1 MDIDLSVLR
10 SLESEKDISM
20 DLAIKAIEDALLR
33 AYHST
38 PGAAPTARVAI
49 DRGSGHVTV
58 WASEP
63 PAEDGAVGR
72 EYDDTP
78 DGFGRIAATTARQVI
93 LQRLRDAEDELT
105 FGEYAGREGDIVAGV
120 IQQGKDPRAV
130 LVDLGKIEAILPPT
144 EQVPGERY
152 AHGERLRCYVLHV
165 RKGYRGPSIT
175 LSRTHPNLVKKL
187 FALEVPEIASGAVDI
202 MAIARE
208 AGHRTKIAVSSQ
220 QPGVNA
226 KGACIG
232 PMGSRVRNVMT
243 ELHGEKIDIVDFS
256 DDPPRFVGNAL
267 SPARVLRVNVVDA
280 QARVAQVIVPD
291 YQLSLAIGKEGQN
304 ARLAARLTGWKIDI
318 QPDAPGDPGGAARRA
333 PAAQPR
339 AAEEAGPDQ
348 AGPDQAGP
356 DQAGRDQ
363 AGRDQAGP
371 EEAGTGEAAAQEPA
385 VAEPPAA
392 PEPRAAEPAGTA
404 PGPAAGA
411 AGEPGGGTPGGGA
424 GQETGA
430 EPGTAGTVRGG
441 ADAPA
446 R

>member
-38 PGAAPTARVAI
+38 PGAALTARVQI
-49 DRGSGHVTV
+49 DRGNGHVTV

-63 PAEDGAVGR
+63 AEEGAEPR

-152 AHGERLRCYVLHV
+152 THGERLRCYVLHV

-187 FALEVPEIASGAVDI
+187 FELEVPEIASGAVDI
-202 MAIARE
+202 VAIARE
-208 AGHRTKIAVSSQ
+208 AGHRTKIAVTSN

-243 ELHGEKIDIVDFS
+243 ELHGEKIDIVDYAE
-256 DDPPRFVGNAL
+256 DPPQFVAHAL

-318 QPDAPGDPGGAARRA
+318 QPDSPADPDRPADPARPPSGAARGERHATPQPAEASEEPGQEAPGDQPG
-333 PAAQPR
+333 
-339 AAEEAGPDQ
+339 D
-348 AGPDQAGP
+348 D
-356 DQAGRDQ
+356 
-363 AGRDQAGP
+363 
-371 EEAGTGEAAAQEPA
+371 TG
-385 VAEPPAA
+385 
-392 PEPRAAEPAGTA
+392 
-404 PGPAAGA
+404 PGPGA
-411 AGEPGGGTPGGGA
+411 P
-424 GQETGA
+424 
-430 EPGTAGTVRGG
+430 GTVRGG

>member
-38 PGAAPTARVAI
+38 AGAAPTARVEI

-63 PAEDGAVGR
+63 AEEGGAAR

-130 LVDLGKIEAILPPT
+130 LVNLGKIEAILPPT

-202 MAIARE
+202 VALARE
-208 AGHRTKIAVSSQ
+208 AGHRTKIAVSSH

-243 ELHGEKIDIVDFS
+243 ELHGEKIDIVDYS
-256 DDPPRFVGNAL
+256 DDPPQFVANAL

-318 QPDAPGDPGGAARRA
+318 QPDSPADPAAATSRPAAHGA
-333 PAAQPR
+333 PAAGSATQPSAAQPGAAQPP
-339 AAEEAGPDQ
+339 AAEPG
-348 AGPDQAGP
+348 
-356 DQAGRDQ
+356 
-363 AGRDQAGP
+363 
-371 EEAGTGEAAAQEPA
+371 AAQPEPGR
-385 VAEPPAA
+385 AA
-392 PEPRAAEPAGTA
+392 PEPGAAS
-404 PGPAAGA
+404 PGPAEAEVQPA
-411 AGEPGGGTPGGGA
+411 SGGPASGA

-430 EPGTAGTVRGG
+430 GPGAPGPVRGG